1 MQAEFHFEMYLLLQ
15 NILTMLNI
23 RIVLLLRI
31 LQASLTAYIRNIA
44 KKQVGHTNLKVKL
57 ESIFEP
63 FLFLSYGCGNKLVNC
78 VTVSSLY
85 LVWTFQEIC
94 VGILGNMA
102 CFQDICMSIS
112 KDENLGQV
120 YICFI
125 CAFLDSHSYGIYIVK
140 GAKFVC
146 NAFVHIFL
154 SNPYWLR
161 SVQ

>member
-1 MQAEFHFEMYLLLQ
+1 MQAEFHFEIYLLLQ

-23 RIVLLLRI
+23 RIVLLLSI
-31 LQASLTAYIRNIA
+31 LQASLTAYLRNIA
-44 KKQVGHTNLKVKL
+44 QKLVGHTNLEVKL

-78 VTVSSLY
+78 VAVSSLY

-120 YICFI
+120 YIYVLYVLFWT
-125 CAFLDSHSYGIYIVK
+125 ATVMEYTL
-140 GAKFVC
+140 
-146 NAFVHIFL
+146 
-154 SNPYWLR
+154 
-161 SVQ
+161 